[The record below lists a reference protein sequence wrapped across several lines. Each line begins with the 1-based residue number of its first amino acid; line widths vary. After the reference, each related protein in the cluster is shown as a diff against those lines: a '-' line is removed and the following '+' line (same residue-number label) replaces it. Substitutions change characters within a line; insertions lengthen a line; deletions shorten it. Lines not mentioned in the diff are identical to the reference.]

1 MKSGFTRSVVTYTTT
16 ETETVK
22 DGERIILCNNTSNI
36 TIYLPTAVGN
46 IARFEIKKINSASAT
61 VTINGY
67 SSETIDGGLTAT
79 LQFQNESIS
88 LVSDNSNWLII

>member
-36 TIYLPTAVGN
+36 NIYLPTAVGN

-61 VTINGY
+61 I
-67 SSETIDGGLTAT
+67 TIDGHSSQTIDGETTAVITAQYESVT
-79 LQFQNESIS
+79 LI
-88 LVSDNSNWLII
+88 SDNSNWLII